1 MGVRSVGVVRGNG
14 DGMGEEMV
22 EILGKG
28 SGVELGS
35 TDEVGLKD
43 MRSEEA
49 LGMRGVAEV

>member
-22 EILGKG
+22 EMLGKG

-35 TDEVGLKD
+35 TDEMGLKD